1 MDRKIGKYSFG
12 HLVKTYAWP
21 LRKIIILLIFLTI
34 AANFLSA
41 SLPVV
46 LAGIV
51 NIIIGQN
58 DHAAGYAGGRLL
70 DLNEIGNRVLNIVSM
85 HSHSKWDSLLFLAAI
100 YMMAVM
106 VSSILDYCGF
116 LLSLAIE
123 TRAIKLIQTD
133 VITHLLSLNINF
145 FNHQKTGD
153 LMSRV
158 IQDAK
163 NTANGV
169 GPLVRSLFYHTILI
183 LLYSSYLLS
192 TNALLTLAAFGL
204 ILAQFGLTEL
214 IKKPIGTTT
223 RLQLDKTAE
232 FSNILHELFTSV
244 RVMKSFGGEKYELKK
259 IERGIDGLIKA
270 EVKAGRVKHLQEPAR
285 SILDSF
291 AMVGIVLIAAQ
302 QLMQGKLSLQ
312 GFILFIFVGQLLI
325 TPINKLAVNMSWI
338 QALMASYAR
347 IAEMLQVK
355 SEVIDGNKPKGD
367 FSASLAVK
375 NVSFSYGNSLVLE
388 DISFEAK
395 KGEIVAIVGPS
406 GAGKSTLVDLILRF
420 YDPNKGG
427 IFIDGINLKETLHDE
442 YRKIFGVVSQQSIL
456 FNDTIKNNIIY
467 GRVNLG
473 DAEMMRAAEIANMH
487 KFIIGL
493 PRGYDTVVGERGVL
507 LSGGQCQRIA
517 IARAVAASPHIL
529 ILDEATSSLD
539 SESERQV
546 QEAIDRV
553 LENATAIIIAHRLST
568 ILHAHKI
575 IVLQKGRLE
584 AAGTHQEL
592 LKTSPTYRLLYNLQ
606 FKNIAIENGS

>member
-1 MDRKIGKYSFG
+1 
-12 HLVKTYAWP
+12 
-21 LRKIIILLIFLTI
+21 
-34 AANFLSA
+34 
-41 SLPVV
+41 
-46 LAGIV
+46 
-51 NIIIGQN
+51 
-58 DHAAGYAGGRLL
+58 
-70 DLNEIGNRVLNIVSM
+70 
-85 HSHSKWDSLLFLAAI
+85 
-100 YMMAVM
+100 
-106 VSSILDYCGF
+106 
-116 LLSLAIE
+116 
-123 TRAIKLIQTD
+123 
-133 VITHLLSLNINF
+133 
-145 FNHQKTGD
+145 
-153 LMSRV
+153 MSRV

-169 GPLVRSLFYHTILI
+169 GPLVRSFFYHTILI
-183 LLYSSYLLS
+183 ILYSSYLLS
-192 TNALLTLAAFGL
+192 TNALLTFAAFGL

-214 IKKPIGTTT
+214 IKKPIGRTT

-232 FSNILHELFTSV
+232 FSNMLHELFTSV
-244 RVMKSFGGEKYELKK
+244 RVMKSFGGEKYEFRK
-259 IERGIDGLIKA
+259 IEHGIDGVIKA
-270 EVKAGRVKHLQEPAR
+270 EVKAGRIKHLQEPAR

-312 GFILFIFVGQLLI
+312 GFVLFIFVGQLLI

-338 QALMASYAR
+338 QALLASYAR

-355 SEVIDGNKPKGD
+355 SEVINGNKSKGD

-375 NVSFSYGNSLVLE
+375 NVSFSYGNGLVLE
-388 DISFEAK
+388 DISFEAR
-395 KGEIVAIVGPS
+395 KGEIIAIVGPS

-420 YDPNKGG
+420 YDPDKGG

-456 FNDTIKNNIIY
+456 FNDTIKNNILY

-473 DAEMMRAAEIANMH
+473 DAEVMRAAEIANMH
-487 KFIIGL
+487 KFIMGL

-517 IARAVAASPHIL
+517 IARAVAAKPHIL

-553 LENATAIIIAHRLST
+553 LENATAIVIAHRLST

-592 LKTSPTYRLLYNLQ
+592 LKTSPTYQLLYNLQ
-606 FKNIAIENGS
+606 FKNIAIDNGG